1 MHLGAGAPWLQQS
14 SGPRTCLD
22 YGMCAHLARCKPLP
36 SVNHSVIN
44 LVAGFVDVE
53 MLERGATDHHVSRRV
68 EIDQLHAVGRSC
80 REEAE
85 LFDSGTKDTFL
96 PGIRVEIPV
105 DNFDVFGREF
115 ALQVL

>member
-1 MHLGAGAPWLQQS
+1 
-14 SGPRTCLD
+14 
-22 YGMCAHLARCKPLP
+22 
-36 SVNHSVIN
+36 
-44 LVAGFVDVE
+44 
-53 MLERGATDHHVSRRV
+53 MLEPVATDYYVSHSG
-68 EIDQLHAVGRSC
+68 EIDQHHAVVRSC
-80 REEAE
+80 RVEAE